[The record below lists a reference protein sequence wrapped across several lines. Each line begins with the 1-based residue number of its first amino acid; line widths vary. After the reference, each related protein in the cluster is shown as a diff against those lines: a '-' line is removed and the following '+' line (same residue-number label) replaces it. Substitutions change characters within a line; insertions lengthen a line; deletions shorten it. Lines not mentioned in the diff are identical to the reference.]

1 MISLNKFMAEV
12 KNKLKRLEDKRYVK
26 DSLSLSGTWTAPHD
40 GIVTCSGRATAA
52 GAYLFCKD
60 LTENEYIGLCTIGV
74 SNATCTFI
82 RIRRNQIVRLDKH
95 CSSLRIGTWS
105 GRGLVVWHS

>member
-12 KNKLKRLEDKRYVK
+12 KNKLKRLEDKKYIK
-26 DSLSLSGTWTAPHD
+26 DTLSLSGTWTAPYD

-60 LTENEYIGLCTIGV
+60 LTDNEYVGLCTIANNQQYGSV
-74 SNATCTFI
+74 CFAVIKGRSYSFLHSNWGEQ
-82 RIRRNQIVRLDKH
+82 RNVYIHQN
-95 CSSLRIGTWS
+95 
-105 GRGLVVWHS
+105 

>member
-12 KNKLKRLEDKRYVK
+12 KNKLKRLEDKQYIK
-26 DSLSLSGTWTAPHD
+26 DTLSLSGTWTAPYD

-60 LTENEYIGLCTIGV
+60 LTDNEYIGLCTIAGKDQYGTV
-74 SNATCTFI
+74 CFAVIKGRKYSFLQ
-82 RIRRNQIVRLDKH
+82 RDWGEQRNVYIHQN
-95 CSSLRIGTWS
+95 
-105 GRGLVVWHS
+105 